1 VKQRVAETEVSEERG
16 SKKAKKEVDRQEEEP
31 EPA

>member
-1 VKQRVAETEVSEERG
+1 VAETEVSEERG

-31 EPA
+31 EPAWL